1 MGAYIIFIINFMYIM
16 KITYKPKQSNI
27 VKLEKY
33 LTDKKDKNDK
43 LGKNI

>member
-1 MGAYIIFIINFMYIM
+1 M

-33 LTDKKDKNDK
+33 LINKENKEKNGKRK
-43 LGKNI
+43 L